1 MFREDN
7 VEQAIIEQLKELG
20 YEYQYAPDIERDYK
34 EAILKDVFYE
44 SLYKINKGITEDIAD
59 EVYRK
64 IRNFHAVDLVEANY
78 EFYHMLYAG
87 VEVPIE
93 GDKTFVAKL
102 IDRENIEHNLF
113 QVLNQYTVIEYK
125 EKRPDV
131 VVFIN
136 GIPLIVFE
144 LKNAINEDTTIENA
158 YNQIKNYQEDIKSLF
173 YYNAFSVISDGI
185 NARIGTITADFN
197 RFMTWKSK
205 DGEKPEDNINQIDV
219 LLNGVFRKDRL
230 IDIITNFI
238 LFQNKEKGRIKI
250 LAGYHQYFAVDKSIK
265 STLKALDEH
274 TGKAGVVWHTQGSG
288 KSFAM
293 VFYTGKISKIQS
305 LNNPTIVVL
314 TDRNDLDNQLYE
326 TFANTNREILP
337 QKTQHAASRK
347 KLKELLS
354 VNAGGIIFTTIQ
366 KFEEGDDII
375 SDRENIIFIVDEAH
389 RSQYSTEKKFNR
401 KTGEFQTGYAKK
413 MRDSLPKATFIAF
426 TGTPI
431 EYADKNTRILFG
443 DYIDVYDMTQA
454 VLDNATVPIY
464 YENRVAKLKLDENV
478 LKEIDDEY
486 KYIIEND
493 EADVETVTKSKE
505 ELAKLE
511 TVIGAQDRLEMLS
524 KDIIEH
530 YEQREDI
537 LNGKAMIV
545 CMTRKIA
552 IDLYKEIIEKRPEWK
567 DKIKVVLTDNN
578 DDPTN
583 WHEIVGNKKYR
594 DDLATEFKDEKSKL
608 KIVIVVDMW
617 LTGFD
622 VPDLATMYIDKPMR
636 GHNLMQAIAR
646 VNRVYKDKE
655 AGLIVDYIG
664 IGADLRNALNEYTN
678 RDRDKVPDITAAY
691 VIVREK
697 LEVMRD
703 FFYGFDYQGFFS
715 SSNQLR
721 LRTLADGINY
731 VLSKDEDEKKDF
743 IAEATA
749 LSQAE
754 TLARSILDEQTK
766 LEVEFFKGV
775 KVGVNKI
782 TGKGHLTTT
791 EVNQR
796 ILNVLEQAIQEDG
809 IIDIFKA
816 ADRSNPEISILS
828 EEYLESIK
836 KSKNKNIAAELL
848 KRLIDGN
855 IRVFKRTN
863 LVKAELFSQKMT
875 EIMKK
880 YNNRLITSAEVIEEL
895 LNLSKEVVDAKNEG
909 KEKGLTDDEYAFY
922 DALVK
927 DPNVLKEMQDEVLIQ
942 LAHELTETVRK
953 NRTVDW
959 DKKESARAFMRR
971 EIKRLLR
978 KYHYPPTK
986 ADEAVQTVVLQAE
999 LMGENIEVSKKRDDD
1014 TQTEHINVKTTG
1026 FRNEEELYNL
1036 VNNNAEILKVAEEE
1050 EKYDPFESNKGKFKT
1065 ESGRNIYY
1073 YGEEFG
1079 EMPVVNKKYEGIN
1092 TLNDLFGILLK
1103 AWSKESAYP
1112 SAQEDP
1118 EYNKVNDP
1126 TYGQCAITAT
1136 IVHDLFGGTIHRIR
1150 VNGGGTHYF
1159 NKINGHYID
1168 LTRDQFDIY
1177 NIPINYEP
1185 NETIDREYCN
1195 KNQDTL
1201 KRYNK
1206 LIENLARIINL

>member
-1 MFREDN
+1 MFKESN
-7 VEQAIIEQLKELG
+7 VEEAIIEQLQELG
-20 YEYQYAPDIERDYK
+20 YEYLYGPEIERDYK
-34 EAILKDVFYE
+34 EPILKDVFYD
-44 SLYKINKGITEDIAD
+44 SLYKINKDITEDIAD

-64 IRNFHAVDLVEANY
+64 VRNFRNVDLVEANY

-93 GDKTFVAKL
+93 GDRTFVARL
-102 IDRENIEHNLF
+102 IDRNNIENNVF
-113 QVLNQYTVIEYK
+113 QVINQYTVIEYK

-158 YNQIKNYQEDIKSLF
+158 YNQIKNYQEDIRNLF

-205 DGEKPEDNINQIDV
+205 DGEKPEENINQIDV

-230 IDIITNFI
+230 IDIISNFI
-238 LFQNKEKGRIKI
+238 LFQNKEEGRIKI
-250 LAGYHQYFAVDKSIK
+250 LAGYHQYFAVEKSIK
-265 STLKALDEH
+265 STLKAIEEH
-274 TGKAGVVWHTQGSG
+274 SGKAGVVWHTQGSG

-293 VFYTGKISKIQS
+293 VFYTGKMLKIPD

-314 TDRNDLDNQLYE
+314 TDRNYLDNQLYN

-337 QKTQHAASRK
+337 QEATQALNRK
-347 KLKELLS
+347 NLKEHLK

-366 KFEEGDDII
+366 KFEEDDDVI
-375 SDRENIIFIVDEAH
+375 SERANIIFIVDEAH
-389 RSQYSTEKKFNR
+389 RSQYSLEKKLNR
-401 KTGEFQTGYAKK
+401 KTGEFQVGYAKK
-413 MRDSLPKATFIAF
+413 MRDSLPNATFIAF

-443 DYIDVYDMTQA
+443 DYIDIYDMTQA

-464 YENRVAKLKLDENV
+464 YENRVAKLKLDEEV

-486 KYIIEND
+486 NYIVEND
-493 EADVETVTKSKE
+493 EADADTVNKSKE

-511 TVIGAQDRLEMLS
+511 TVIGSQDRLDMLS

-530 YEQREDI
+530 YEQRADI

-552 IDLYKEIIEKRPEWK
+552 INLYKEILNKRPDWNN
-567 DKIKVVLTDNN
+567 KIKVVLTDNN
-578 DDPTN
+578 NDPTE

-594 DDLATEFKDEKSKL
+594 DDLAIEFKNEDSEL

-691 VIVREK
+691 VIVKEK
-697 LEVMRD
+697 LEIMRD
-703 FFYGFDYQGFFS
+703 FFYGFNYEPFFS

-721 LRTLADGINY
+721 LKTLADGINY
-731 VLSKDEDEKKDF
+731 VLEKDEEERKDF
-743 IAEATA
+743 ITEATA

-754 TLARSILDEQTK
+754 TLARTILDDQTK
-766 LEVEFFKGV
+766 LEIEFFKGV
-775 KVGVNKI
+775 KVGINKI
-782 TGKGHLTTT
+782 TGTGHLTTT

-796 ILNVLEQAIQEDG
+796 ILGVLEQAIQEDG

-816 ADRSNPEISILS
+816 AEKSNPEISILS
-828 EEYLESIK
+828 EEYLEGIK

-848 KRLIDGN
+848 KRLIEGN
-855 IRVFKRTN
+855 IKIFKRTN
-863 LVKAELFSQKMT
+863 LVKSELFSQKMA

-895 LNLSKEVVDAKNEG
+895 LNLSKELVEAKNEG

-927 DPNVLKEMQDEVLIQ
+927 DPNVLKEMKDEVLIQ

-986 ADEAVQTVVLQAE
+986 ADEAVQTVVMQAE
-999 LMGENIEVSKKRDDD
+999 LMGENYDIKSSENKNA
-1014 TQTEHINVKTTG
+1014 NVKSSIQYSD
-1026 FRNEEELYNL
+1026 NNSENL
-1036 VNNNAEILKVAEEE
+1036 GMVAEES
-1050 EKYDPFESNKGKFKT
+1050 EKY
-1065 ESGRNIYY
+1065 
-1073 YGEEFG
+1073 
-1079 EMPVVNKKYEGIN
+1079 KYE
-1092 TLNDLFGILLK
+1092 
-1103 AWSKESAYP
+1103 
-1112 SAQEDP
+1112 
-1118 EYNKVNDP
+1118 
-1126 TYGQCAITAT
+1126 
-1136 IVHDLFGGTIHRIR
+1136 
-1150 VNGGGTHYF
+1150 
-1159 NKINGHYID
+1159 
-1168 LTRDQFDIY
+1168 
-1177 NIPINYEP
+1177 
-1185 NETIDREYCN
+1185 
-1195 KNQDTL
+1195 
-1201 KRYNK
+1201 
-1206 LIENLARIINL
+1206 

>member
-1 MFREDN
+1 MFKESN
-7 VEQAIIEQLKELG
+7 VEEAVIEQLQELG
-20 YEYQYAPDIERDYK
+20 YEYKYGPDIERDYK
-34 EAILKDVFYE
+34 EPILKDVFYD
-44 SLYKINKGITEDIAD
+44 SLYKINKDITEDIAD

-64 IRNFHAVDLVEANY
+64 VRNFRNVDLVEANY

-93 GDKTFVAKL
+93 GDRTFVARL
-102 IDRENIEHNLF
+102 IDRNNIENNLF
-113 QVLNQYTVIEYK
+113 QVINQYTVIEYK

-144 LKNAINEDTTIENA
+144 LKNAIKEDTTIENA
-158 YNQIKNYQEDIKSLF
+158 YNQIKNYQEDIRNLF

-205 DGEKPEDNINQIDV
+205 DGEKPEENINQIDV
-219 LLNGVFRKDRL
+219 LLNGVFKKDRL
-230 IDIITNFI
+230 IDIISNFI
-238 LFQNKEKGRIKI
+238 LFQNKEEGRIKI
-250 LAGYHQYFAVDKSIK
+250 LAGYHQYFAVEKSIK
-265 STLKALDEH
+265 STLKAIEEH
-274 TGKAGVVWHTQGSG
+274 SGKAGVVWHTQGSG

-293 VFYTGKISKIQS
+293 VFYTGKMLKIPD

-314 TDRNDLDNQLYE
+314 TDRNDLDNQLYN

-337 QKTQHAASRK
+337 QEATQALNRK
-347 KLKELLS
+347 NLKELLK

-366 KFEEGDDII
+366 KFEEDDDVI
-375 SDRENIIFIVDEAH
+375 SERDNIIFIVDEAH
-389 RSQYSTEKKFNR
+389 RSQYSLEKKLNR
-401 KTGEFQTGYAKK
+401 KTGEFQVGYAKK
-413 MRDSLPKATFIAF
+413 MRDSLPNATFIAF

-443 DYIDVYDMTQA
+443 DYIDIYDMTQA

-464 YENRVAKLKLDENV
+464 YENRVAKLKLDEEV

-486 KYIIEND
+486 NYIVEND
-493 EADVETVTKSKE
+493 EADADTVNKSKE

-511 TVIGAQDRLEMLS
+511 TVIGSQDRLDMLS

-530 YEQREDI
+530 YEQRADI

-552 IDLYKEIIEKRPEWK
+552 INLYKEILNKRPDWNN
-567 DKIKVVLTDNN
+567 KIKVVLTDNN
-578 DDPTN
+578 NDPTE

-594 DDLATEFKDEKSKL
+594 DDLAIEFKNEDSEL

-691 VIVREK
+691 VIVKEK
-697 LEVMRD
+697 LEIMRD
-703 FFYGFDYQGFFS
+703 FFYGFNYEPFFS

-721 LRTLADGINY
+721 LKTLADGINY
-731 VLSKDEDEKKDF
+731 VLEKDEEERKDF
-743 IAEATA
+743 ITEATA

-754 TLARSILDEQTK
+754 TLARTILDDQTK
-766 LEVEFFKGV
+766 LEIEFFKGV
-775 KVGVNKI
+775 KVGINKI
-782 TGKGHLTTT
+782 TGTGHLTTT

-796 ILNVLEQAIQEDG
+796 ILGVLEQAIQEDG

-816 ADRSNPEISILS
+816 AEKSNPEISILS
-828 EEYLESIK
+828 EEYLEGIK
-836 KSKNKNIAAELL
+836 KSKNKNIAAALL

-855 IRVFKRTN
+855 IKVFKRTN
-863 LVKAELFSQKMT
+863 LVKSELFSQKMA

-895 LNLSKEVVDAKNEG
+895 LNLSKELVEAKNEG

-927 DPNVLKEMQDEVLIQ
+927 DPNVLKEMKDEILIQ

-986 ADEAVQTVVLQAE
+986 ANEAVQTVVMQAE
-999 LMGENIEVSKKRDDD
+999 LMGENYDIKSSENRNA
-1014 TQTEHINVKTTG
+1014 NVKYSIQYSD
-1026 FRNEEELYNL
+1026 NNSENL
-1036 VNNNAEILKVAEEE
+1036 DMVAEES
-1050 EKYDPFESNKGKFKT
+1050 EKY
-1065 ESGRNIYY
+1065 
-1073 YGEEFG
+1073 
-1079 EMPVVNKKYEGIN
+1079 KYE
-1092 TLNDLFGILLK
+1092 
-1103 AWSKESAYP
+1103 
-1112 SAQEDP
+1112 
-1118 EYNKVNDP
+1118 
-1126 TYGQCAITAT
+1126 
-1136 IVHDLFGGTIHRIR
+1136 
-1150 VNGGGTHYF
+1150 
-1159 NKINGHYID
+1159 
-1168 LTRDQFDIY
+1168 
-1177 NIPINYEP
+1177 
-1185 NETIDREYCN
+1185 
-1195 KNQDTL
+1195 
-1201 KRYNK
+1201 
-1206 LIENLARIINL
+1206 

>member
-1 MFREDN
+1 MFKESN
-7 VEQAIIEQLKELG
+7 VEEAIIEQLQELG
-20 YEYQYAPDIERDYK
+20 YEYQYGPEIERDYK
-34 EAILKDVFYE
+34 EPILKEVFYD
-44 SLYKINKGITEDIAD
+44 SLYKINKDITEDIAD

-64 IRNFHAVDLVEANY
+64 VRNFRNVDLVEANY
-78 EFYHMLYAG
+78 EFYHMLYSG
-87 VEVPIE
+87 IEVPIE
-93 GDKTFVAKL
+93 GDRTFVARL
-102 IDRENIEHNLF
+102 IDRKNIENNLF
-113 QVLNQYTVIEYK
+113 QVINQYTVIEYK

-158 YNQIKNYQEDIKSLF
+158 YNQIKNYQEDIRNLF

-205 DGEKPEDNINQIDV
+205 DGEKPEENINQIDV

-230 IDIITNFI
+230 IDIISNFI
-238 LFQNKEKGRIKI
+238 LFQNKEEGRIKI
-250 LAGYHQYFAVDKSIK
+250 LAGYHQYFAVEKSIK
-265 STLKALDEH
+265 STLKAIEEH
-274 TGKAGVVWHTQGSG
+274 SGKAGVVWHTQGSG

-293 VFYTGKISKIQS
+293 VFYTGKMLKIPD

-314 TDRNDLDNQLYE
+314 TDRNDLDNQLYN

-337 QKTQHAASRK
+337 QEATQALNRK
-347 KLKELLS
+347 NLKELLK

-366 KFEEGDDII
+366 KFEEGEDVI
-375 SDRENIIFIVDEAH
+375 SERDNIIFIVDEAH
-389 RSQYSTEKKFNR
+389 RSQYSLEKKLNR
-401 KTGEFQTGYAKK
+401 KTGEFQVGYAKK
-413 MRDSLPKATFIAF
+413 MRDSLPNATFIAF

-443 DYIDVYDMTQA
+443 DYIDIYDMTQA

-464 YENRVAKLKLDENV
+464 YENRVAKLKLDEEV
-478 LKEIDDEY
+478 LKEIDNEY
-486 KYIIEND
+486 NYIVEND
-493 EADVETVTKSKE
+493 EADADTVNKSKE

-511 TVIGAQDRLEMLS
+511 TIIGSQDRLDILS

-530 YEQREDI
+530 YEQRADI

-552 IDLYKEIIEKRPEWK
+552 INLYKEILNKRPDWNN
-567 DKIKVVLTDNN
+567 KIKVVLTDNN
-578 DDPTN
+578 NDPTE

-594 DDLATEFKDEKSKL
+594 DDLAIEFKNEDSEL

-691 VIVREK
+691 VIVKEK
-697 LEVMRD
+697 LEIMRD
-703 FFYGFDYQGFFS
+703 FFYGFNYEPFFS

-721 LRTLADGINY
+721 LKTLADGINY
-731 VLSKDEDEKKDF
+731 VLEKDEEERKDF
-743 IAEATA
+743 ITEATA

-754 TLARSILDEQTK
+754 TLARTILDDQTK
-766 LEVEFFKGV
+766 LEIEFFKGV
-775 KVGVNKI
+775 KVGINKI
-782 TGKGHLTTT
+782 TGTGHLTTT

-796 ILNVLEQAIQEDG
+796 ILGVLEQAIQEDG

-816 ADRSNPEISILS
+816 AEKSNPEISILS
-828 EEYLESIK
+828 EEYLEGIK
-836 KSKNKNIAAELL
+836 KSKNKNIAAALL

-855 IRVFKRTN
+855 IKIFKRTN
-863 LVKAELFSQKMT
+863 LVKSELFSQKMA

-895 LNLSKEVVDAKNEG
+895 LNLSKELVEAKNEG

-927 DPNVLKEMQDEVLIQ
+927 DPNVLKEMKDEVLIQ

-986 ADEAVQTVVLQAE
+986 ADEAVQTVVMQAE
-999 LMGENIEVSKKRDDD
+999 LMGENYDIKSSENKNA
-1014 TQTEHINVKTTG
+1014 NVKSSIQ
-1026 FRNEEELYNL
+1026 YS
-1036 VNNNAEILKVAEEE
+1036 VNNSENLGMVAEES
-1050 EKYDPFESNKGKFKT
+1050 EKY
-1065 ESGRNIYY
+1065 
-1073 YGEEFG
+1073 
-1079 EMPVVNKKYEGIN
+1079 KYE
-1092 TLNDLFGILLK
+1092 
-1103 AWSKESAYP
+1103 
-1112 SAQEDP
+1112 
-1118 EYNKVNDP
+1118 
-1126 TYGQCAITAT
+1126 
-1136 IVHDLFGGTIHRIR
+1136 
-1150 VNGGGTHYF
+1150 
-1159 NKINGHYID
+1159 
-1168 LTRDQFDIY
+1168 
-1177 NIPINYEP
+1177 
-1185 NETIDREYCN
+1185 
-1195 KNQDTL
+1195 
-1201 KRYNK
+1201 
-1206 LIENLARIINL
+1206 

>member
-1 MFREDN
+1 MFKESN
-7 VEQAIIEQLKELG
+7 VEEAIIEQLQELG
-20 YEYQYAPDIERDYK
+20 YEYQYGPDIERDYK
-34 EAILKDVFYE
+34 EPILKDMFYD
-44 SLYKINKGITEDIAD
+44 SLYKINKDITKDIAD

-64 IRNFHAVDLVEANY
+64 VRNFRNVDLVEANY
-78 EFYHMLYAG
+78 EFYHMLYSG
-87 VEVPIE
+87 IEVPIE
-93 GDKTFVAKL
+93 GDRTFVARL
-102 IDRENIEHNLF
+102 IDRKNIENNLF
-113 QVLNQYTVIEYK
+113 QVINQYTVIEYK

-158 YNQIKNYQEDIKSLF
+158 YNQIKNYQEDIRNLF

-205 DGEKPEDNINQIDV
+205 DGEKPEENINQIDV

-230 IDIITNFI
+230 IDIISNFI
-238 LFQNKEKGRIKI
+238 LFQNKEEGRIKI
-250 LAGYHQYFAVDKSIK
+250 LAGYHQYFAVEKSIK
-265 STLKALDEH
+265 STLKAIEEH
-274 TGKAGVVWHTQGSG
+274 SGKAGVVWHTQGSG

-293 VFYTGKISKIQS
+293 VFYTGKMLKIPD

-314 TDRNDLDNQLYE
+314 TDRNDLDNQLYN

-337 QKTQHAASRK
+337 QEATQALNRK
-347 KLKELLS
+347 NLKELLK

-366 KFEEGDDII
+366 KFEEGEDVI
-375 SDRENIIFIVDEAH
+375 SERDNIIFIVDEAH
-389 RSQYSTEKKFNR
+389 RSQYSLEKKLNR
-401 KTGEFQTGYAKK
+401 KTGEFQVGYAKK
-413 MRDSLPKATFIAF
+413 MRDSLPNATFIAF

-443 DYIDVYDMTQA
+443 DYIDIYDMTQA

-464 YENRVAKLKLDENV
+464 YENRVAKLKLDEEV
-478 LKEIDDEY
+478 LKEIDNEY
-486 KYIIEND
+486 NYIVEND
-493 EADVETVTKSKE
+493 EADADTVNKSKE

-511 TVIGAQDRLEMLS
+511 TIIGSQDRLDILS

-530 YEQREDI
+530 YEQRADI

-552 IDLYKEIIEKRPEWK
+552 INLYKEILNKRPDWNN
-567 DKIKVVLTDNN
+567 KIKVVLTDNN
-578 DDPTN
+578 NDPTE

-594 DDLATEFKDEKSKL
+594 DDLAIEFKNEDSEL

-691 VIVREK
+691 VIVKEK
-697 LEVMRD
+697 LEIMRD
-703 FFYGFDYQGFFS
+703 FFYGFNYEPFFS

-721 LRTLADGINY
+721 LKTLADGINY
-731 VLSKDEDEKKDF
+731 VLEKDEEERKDF
-743 IAEATA
+743 ITEATA

-754 TLARSILDEQTK
+754 TLARTILDDQTK
-766 LEVEFFKGV
+766 LEIEFFKGV
-775 KVGVNKI
+775 KVGINKI
-782 TGKGHLTTT
+782 TGTGHLTTT

-796 ILNVLEQAIQEDG
+796 ILGVLEQAIQEDG

-816 ADRSNPEISILS
+816 AEKSNPEISILS
-828 EEYLESIK
+828 EEYLEGIK
-836 KSKNKNIAAELL
+836 KSKNKNIAAALL

-855 IRVFKRTN
+855 IKIFKRTN
-863 LVKAELFSQKMT
+863 LVKSELFSQKMA

-895 LNLSKEVVDAKNEG
+895 LNLSKELVEAKNEG

-927 DPNVLKEMQDEVLIQ
+927 DPNVLKEMKDEVLIQ

-986 ADEAVQTVVLQAE
+986 ADEAVQTVVMQAE
-999 LMGENIEVSKKRDDD
+999 LMGENYDIKSSENKNA
-1014 TQTEHINVKTTG
+1014 NVKSSIQ
-1026 FRNEEELYNL
+1026 YS
-1036 VNNNAEILKVAEEE
+1036 VNNSENLGMVAEES
-1050 EKYDPFESNKGKFKT
+1050 EKY
-1065 ESGRNIYY
+1065 
-1073 YGEEFG
+1073 
-1079 EMPVVNKKYEGIN
+1079 KYE
-1092 TLNDLFGILLK
+1092 
-1103 AWSKESAYP
+1103 
-1112 SAQEDP
+1112 
-1118 EYNKVNDP
+1118 
-1126 TYGQCAITAT
+1126 
-1136 IVHDLFGGTIHRIR
+1136 
-1150 VNGGGTHYF
+1150 
-1159 NKINGHYID
+1159 
-1168 LTRDQFDIY
+1168 
-1177 NIPINYEP
+1177 
-1185 NETIDREYCN
+1185 
-1195 KNQDTL
+1195 
-1201 KRYNK
+1201 
-1206 LIENLARIINL
+1206 

>member
-1 MFREDN
+1 MFKESN
-7 VEQAIIEQLKELG
+7 VEEAIIEQLQELG
-20 YEYQYAPDIERDYK
+20 YEYQYGPDIERDYK
-34 EAILKDVFYE
+34 EPILKDMFYD
-44 SLYKINKGITEDIAD
+44 SLYRINKDITEDIAD

-64 IRNFHAVDLVEANY
+64 VRNFRNVDLVEANY

-93 GDKTFVAKL
+93 GDRTFVARL
-102 IDRENIEHNLF
+102 IDRNNIENNLF
-113 QVLNQYTVIEYK
+113 QVINQYTVIEYK

-158 YNQIKNYQEDIKSLF
+158 YNQIKNYQEDIRNLF

-205 DGEKPEDNINQIDV
+205 DGEKPEENINQIDV

-230 IDIITNFI
+230 IDIISNFI
-238 LFQNKEKGRIKI
+238 LFQNKEEGRIKI
-250 LAGYHQYFAVDKSIK
+250 LAGYHQYFAVEKSIK
-265 STLKALDEH
+265 STLKAIEEH
-274 TGKAGVVWHTQGSG
+274 SGKAGVVWHTQGSG

-293 VFYTGKISKIQS
+293 VFYTGKMLKIPD

-314 TDRNDLDNQLYE
+314 TDRNDLDNQLYN

-337 QKTQHAASRK
+337 QEATQALNRK
-347 KLKELLS
+347 NLKELLK

-366 KFEEGDDII
+366 KFEEGEDVI
-375 SDRENIIFIVDEAH
+375 SERDNIIFIVDEAH
-389 RSQYSTEKKFNR
+389 RSQYSLEKKLNR
-401 KTGEFQTGYAKK
+401 KTGEFQVGYAKK
-413 MRDSLPKATFIAF
+413 MRDSLPNATFIAF

-443 DYIDVYDMTQA
+443 DYIDIYDMTQA

-464 YENRVAKLKLDENV
+464 YENRVAKLKLDEEV
-478 LKEIDDEY
+478 LKEIDNEY
-486 KYIIEND
+486 NYIVEND
-493 EADVETVTKSKE
+493 EADADTVNKSKE

-511 TVIGAQDRLEMLS
+511 TIIGSQDRLDILS

-530 YEQREDI
+530 YEQRADI

-552 IDLYKEIIEKRPEWK
+552 INLYKEILNKRPDWNN
-567 DKIKVVLTDNN
+567 KIKVVLTDNN
-578 DDPTN
+578 NDPTE

-594 DDLATEFKDEKSKL
+594 DNLAIEFKNEDSEL

-691 VIVREK
+691 VIVKEK
-697 LEVMRD
+697 LEIMRD
-703 FFYGFDYQGFFS
+703 FFYGFNYEPFFS

-721 LRTLADGINY
+721 LKTLADGINY
-731 VLSKDEDEKKDF
+731 VLEKDEEERKDF
-743 IAEATA
+743 ITEATA

-754 TLARSILDEQTK
+754 TLARTILDDQTK
-766 LEVEFFKGV
+766 LEIEFFKGV
-775 KVGVNKI
+775 KVGINKI
-782 TGKGHLTTT
+782 TGTGHLTTT

-796 ILNVLEQAIQEDG
+796 ILGVLEQAIQEDG

-816 ADRSNPEISILS
+816 AEKSNPEISILS
-828 EEYLESIK
+828 EEYLEGIK
-836 KSKNKNIAAELL
+836 KSKNKNIAAALL

-855 IRVFKRTN
+855 IKIFKRTN
-863 LVKAELFSQKMT
+863 LVKSELFSQKMA

-895 LNLSKEVVDAKNEG
+895 LNLSKELVEAKNEG

-927 DPNVLKEMQDEVLIQ
+927 DPNVLKEMKDEVLIQ

-986 ADEAVQTVVLQAE
+986 ADEAVQTVVMQAE
-999 LMGENIEVSKKRDDD
+999 LMGENYDIKSSENKNA
-1014 TQTEHINVKTTG
+1014 NVKSSIQ
-1026 FRNEEELYNL
+1026 YS
-1036 VNNNAEILKVAEEE
+1036 VNNSENLGMVAEES
-1050 EKYDPFESNKGKFKT
+1050 EKY
-1065 ESGRNIYY
+1065 
-1073 YGEEFG
+1073 
-1079 EMPVVNKKYEGIN
+1079 KYE
-1092 TLNDLFGILLK
+1092 
-1103 AWSKESAYP
+1103 
-1112 SAQEDP
+1112 
-1118 EYNKVNDP
+1118 
-1126 TYGQCAITAT
+1126 
-1136 IVHDLFGGTIHRIR
+1136 
-1150 VNGGGTHYF
+1150 
-1159 NKINGHYID
+1159 
-1168 LTRDQFDIY
+1168 
-1177 NIPINYEP
+1177 
-1185 NETIDREYCN
+1185 
-1195 KNQDTL
+1195 
-1201 KRYNK
+1201 
-1206 LIENLARIINL
+1206 

>member
-1 MFREDN
+1 MFKESN
-7 VEQAIIEQLKELG
+7 VEEAIIEQLQELG
-20 YEYQYAPDIERDYK
+20 YEYQYGPDIERDYK
-34 EAILKDVFYE
+34 EPILKDMFYD
-44 SLYKINKGITEDIAD
+44 SLYKINKDITKDIAD

-64 IRNFHAVDLVEANY
+64 VRNFRNVDLVEANY

-93 GDKTFVAKL
+93 GDRTFVARL
-102 IDRENIEHNLF
+102 IDRNNIENNVF
-113 QVLNQYTVIEYK
+113 QVINQYTVIEYK
-125 EKRPDV
+125 EKRPDI

-158 YNQIKNYQEDIKSLF
+158 YNQIKNYQEDIRNLF

-205 DGEKPEDNINQIDV
+205 DGEKPEENINQIDI
-219 LLNGVFRKDRL
+219 LLNGVFKKDRL
-230 IDIITNFI
+230 IDIISNFI
-238 LFQNKEKGRIKI
+238 LFQNKEEGRIKI
-250 LAGYHQYFAVDKSIK
+250 LAGYHQYFAVEKSIK
-265 STLKALDEH
+265 STLKAIEEH
-274 TGKAGVVWHTQGSG
+274 SGKAGVVWHTQGSG

-293 VFYTGKISKIQS
+293 VFYTGKMLKIPD

-314 TDRNDLDNQLYE
+314 TDRNDLDNQLYN

-337 QKTQHAASRK
+337 QEAKQALNRK
-347 KLKELLS
+347 NLKELLK

-366 KFEEGDDII
+366 KFEEDDDVI
-375 SDRENIIFIVDEAH
+375 SERDNIIFIVDEAH
-389 RSQYSTEKKFNR
+389 RSQYSLEKKLNR
-401 KTGEFQTGYAKK
+401 KTGEFQVGYAKK
-413 MRDSLPKATFIAF
+413 MRDSLPNATFIAF

-443 DYIDVYDMTQA
+443 DYIDIYDMTQA

-464 YENRVAKLKLDENV
+464 YENRVAKLKLDEEV

-486 KYIIEND
+486 NYIVEND
-493 EADVETVTKSKE
+493 EADADTVNKSKE

-511 TVIGAQDRLEMLS
+511 TVIGSQDRLDMLS

-530 YEQREDI
+530 YEQRADI

-552 IDLYKEIIEKRPEWK
+552 INLYKEILNKRPDWNN
-567 DKIKVVLTDNN
+567 KIKVVLTDNN
-578 DDPTN
+578 NDPTE

-594 DDLATEFKDEKSKL
+594 DDLAIEFKNEDSEL

-691 VIVREK
+691 VIVKEK
-697 LEVMRD
+697 LEIMRD
-703 FFYGFDYQGFFS
+703 FFYGFNYEPFFS

-721 LRTLADGINY
+721 LKTLADGINY
-731 VLSKDEDEKKDF
+731 VLEKDEEERKDF
-743 IAEATA
+743 ITEATA

-754 TLARSILDEQTK
+754 TLARTILDDQTK
-766 LEVEFFKGV
+766 LEIEFFKGV
-775 KVGVNKI
+775 KVGINKI
-782 TGKGHLTTT
+782 TGTGHLTTT

-796 ILNVLEQAIQEDG
+796 ILGILEQAIQEDG

-816 ADRSNPEISILS
+816 AEKSNPEISILS
-828 EEYLESIK
+828 EEYLEGIK
-836 KSKNKNIAAELL
+836 KSKNKNIAAALL

-855 IRVFKRTN
+855 IKIFKRTN
-863 LVKAELFSQKMT
+863 LVKSELFSQKMA

-895 LNLSKEVVDAKNEG
+895 LNLSKELVEAKNEG

-927 DPNVLKEMQDEVLIQ
+927 DPNVLKEMKDEVLIQ

-986 ADEAVQTVVLQAE
+986 ADEAVQTVVMQAE
-999 LMGENIEVSKKRDDD
+999 LMGENYDIKSSENKNA
-1014 TQTEHINVKTTG
+1014 NVKSSIQ
-1026 FRNEEELYNL
+1026 YS
-1036 VNNNAEILKVAEEE
+1036 VNNSENLGMVAEES
-1050 EKYDPFESNKGKFKT
+1050 EKY
-1065 ESGRNIYY
+1065 
-1073 YGEEFG
+1073 
-1079 EMPVVNKKYEGIN
+1079 KYE
-1092 TLNDLFGILLK
+1092 
-1103 AWSKESAYP
+1103 
-1112 SAQEDP
+1112 
-1118 EYNKVNDP
+1118 
-1126 TYGQCAITAT
+1126 
-1136 IVHDLFGGTIHRIR
+1136 
-1150 VNGGGTHYF
+1150 
-1159 NKINGHYID
+1159 
-1168 LTRDQFDIY
+1168 
-1177 NIPINYEP
+1177 
-1185 NETIDREYCN
+1185 
-1195 KNQDTL
+1195 
-1201 KRYNK
+1201 
-1206 LIENLARIINL
+1206 

>member
-7 VEQAIIEQLKELG
+7 VEQAVIEQLKELG

>member
-1 MFREDN
+1 MFKESN
-7 VEQAIIEQLKELG
+7 VEEAIIEQLQELG
-20 YEYQYAPDIERDYK
+20 YEYQYGPDIERDYK
-34 EAILKDVFYE
+34 EPILKDMFYD
-44 SLYKINKGITEDIAD
+44 SLYKINKDITKDIAD

-64 IRNFHAVDLVEANY
+64 VRNFRNVDLVEANY
-78 EFYHMLYAG
+78 EFYHMLYSG
-87 VEVPIE
+87 IEVPIE
-93 GDKTFVAKL
+93 GDRTFVARL
-102 IDRENIEHNLF
+102 IDRKNIENNLF
-113 QVLNQYTVIEYK
+113 QVINQYTVIEYK

-158 YNQIKNYQEDIKSLF
+158 YNQIKNYQEDIRNLF

-205 DGEKPEDNINQIDV
+205 DGEKPEENINQIDV

-230 IDIITNFI
+230 IDIISNFI
-238 LFQNKEKGRIKI
+238 LFQNKEEGRIKI
-250 LAGYHQYFAVDKSIK
+250 LAGYHQYFAVEKSIK
-265 STLKALDEH
+265 STLKAIEEH
-274 TGKAGVVWHTQGSG
+274 SGKAGVVWHTQGSG

-293 VFYTGKISKIQS
+293 VFYTGKMLKIPD

-314 TDRNDLDNQLYE
+314 TDRNDLDNQLYN

-337 QKTQHAASRK
+337 QEATQALNRK
-347 KLKELLS
+347 NLKELLK

-366 KFEEGDDII
+366 KFEEGEGVI
-375 SDRENIIFIVDEAH
+375 SERDNIIFIVDEAH
-389 RSQYSTEKKFNR
+389 RSQYSLEKKLNR
-401 KTGEFQTGYAKK
+401 KTGEFQVGYAKK
-413 MRDSLPKATFIAF
+413 MRDSLPNATFIAF

-443 DYIDVYDMTQA
+443 DYIDIYDMTQA

-464 YENRVAKLKLDENV
+464 YENRVAKLKLDEEV
-478 LKEIDDEY
+478 LKEIDNEY
-486 KYIIEND
+486 NYIVEND
-493 EADVETVTKSKE
+493 EADADTVNKSKE

-511 TVIGAQDRLEMLS
+511 TVIGSQDRLDMLS

-530 YEQREDI
+530 YEQRADI

-552 IDLYKEIIEKRPEWK
+552 INLYKEILNKRPDWNN
-567 DKIKVVLTDNN
+567 KIKVVLTDNN
-578 DDPTN
+578 NDPTE

-594 DDLATEFKDEKSKL
+594 DDLAIEFKNEDSEL

-691 VIVREK
+691 VIVKEK
-697 LEVMRD
+697 LEIMRD
-703 FFYGFDYQGFFS
+703 FFYGFNYEPFFS

-721 LRTLADGINY
+721 LKTLADGINY
-731 VLSKDEDEKKDF
+731 VLEKDEEERKDF
-743 IAEATA
+743 ITEATA

-754 TLARSILDEQTK
+754 TLARTILDDQTK
-766 LEVEFFKGV
+766 LEIEFFKGV
-775 KVGVNKI
+775 KVGINKI
-782 TGKGHLTTT
+782 TGTGHLTTT

-796 ILNVLEQAIQEDG
+796 ILEVLEQAIQEDG

-816 ADRSNPEISILS
+816 AEKSNPEISILS
-828 EEYLESIK
+828 EEYLEGIK
-836 KSKNKNIAAELL
+836 KSKNKNIAAALL

-855 IRVFKRTN
+855 IKIFKRTN
-863 LVKAELFSQKMT
+863 LVKSELFSQKMA

-895 LNLSKEVVDAKNEG
+895 LNLSKELVEAKNEG

-927 DPNVLKEMQDEVLIQ
+927 DPNVLKEMKDEVLIQ

-986 ADEAVQTVVLQAE
+986 ADEAVQTVVMQAE
-999 LMGENIEVSKKRDDD
+999 LMGENYDIKSSENKNA
-1014 TQTEHINVKTTG
+1014 NVKSSIQ
-1026 FRNEEELYNL
+1026 YS
-1036 VNNNAEILKVAEEE
+1036 VNNSENLGMVAEES
-1050 EKYDPFESNKGKFKT
+1050 EKY
-1065 ESGRNIYY
+1065 
-1073 YGEEFG
+1073 
-1079 EMPVVNKKYEGIN
+1079 KYE
-1092 TLNDLFGILLK
+1092 
-1103 AWSKESAYP
+1103 
-1112 SAQEDP
+1112 
-1118 EYNKVNDP
+1118 
-1126 TYGQCAITAT
+1126 
-1136 IVHDLFGGTIHRIR
+1136 
-1150 VNGGGTHYF
+1150 
-1159 NKINGHYID
+1159 
-1168 LTRDQFDIY
+1168 
-1177 NIPINYEP
+1177 
-1185 NETIDREYCN
+1185 
-1195 KNQDTL
+1195 
-1201 KRYNK
+1201 
-1206 LIENLARIINL
+1206 

>member
-1 MFREDN
+1 MFKESN
-7 VEQAIIEQLKELG
+7 VEEAIIEQLQELG
-20 YEYQYAPDIERDYK
+20 YEYQYGPDIERDYK
-34 EAILKDVFYE
+34 EPILKDMFYD
-44 SLYKINKGITEDIAD
+44 SLYKINKDITEDIAD

-64 IRNFHAVDLVEANY
+64 VRNFRNVDLVEANY
-78 EFYHMLYAG
+78 EFYHMLYSG
-87 VEVPIE
+87 IEVPIE
-93 GDKTFVAKL
+93 GDRTFVAKL
-102 IDRENIEHNLF
+102 IDRNNIENNVF
-113 QVLNQYTVIEYK
+113 QVINQYTVIEYK

-158 YNQIKNYQEDIKSLF
+158 YNQIKNYQEDIRNLF

-205 DGEKPEDNINQIDV
+205 DGEKPEENINQIDV

-230 IDIITNFI
+230 IDIISNFI
-238 LFQNKEKGRIKI
+238 LFQNKEEGRIKI
-250 LAGYHQYFAVDKSIK
+250 LAGYHQYFAVEKSIK
-265 STLKALDEH
+265 STLKAIEEH
-274 TGKAGVVWHTQGSG
+274 SGKAGVVWHTQGSG

-293 VFYTGKISKIQS
+293 VFYTGKMLKIPD

-314 TDRNDLDNQLYE
+314 TDRNDLDNQLYN

-337 QKTQHAASRK
+337 QEATQALNRK
-347 KLKELLS
+347 NLKELLK

-366 KFEEGDDII
+366 KFEEGEDVI
-375 SDRENIIFIVDEAH
+375 SERDNIIFIVDEAH
-389 RSQYSTEKKFNR
+389 RSQYSLEKKLNR
-401 KTGEFQTGYAKK
+401 KTGEFQVGYAKK
-413 MRDSLPKATFIAF
+413 MRDSLPNATFIAF

-443 DYIDVYDMTQA
+443 DYIDIYDMTQA

-464 YENRVAKLKLDENV
+464 YENRVAKLKLDEEV
-478 LKEIDDEY
+478 LKEIDNEY
-486 KYIIEND
+486 NYIVEND
-493 EADVETVTKSKE
+493 EADADTVNKSKE

-511 TVIGAQDRLEMLS
+511 TIIGSQDRLDILS

-530 YEQREDI
+530 YEQRADI

-545 CMTRKIA
+545 CITRKIA
-552 IDLYKEIIEKRPEWK
+552 INLYKEILNKRPDWNN
-567 DKIKVVLTDNN
+567 KIKVVLTDNN
-578 DDPTN
+578 NDPTE

-594 DDLATEFKDEKSKL
+594 DDLAIEFKNEDSEL

-691 VIVREK
+691 VIVKEK
-697 LEVMRD
+697 LEIMRD
-703 FFYGFDYQGFFS
+703 FFYGFNYEPFFS

-721 LRTLADGINY
+721 LKTLADGINY
-731 VLSKDEDEKKDF
+731 VLEKDEEERKDF
-743 IAEATA
+743 ITEATA

-754 TLARSILDEQTK
+754 TLARTILDDQTK
-766 LEVEFFKGV
+766 LEIEFFKGV
-775 KVGVNKI
+775 KVGINKI
-782 TGKGHLTTT
+782 TGTGHLTTT

-796 ILNVLEQAIQEDG
+796 ILEVLEQAIQEDG

-816 ADRSNPEISILS
+816 AEKSNPEISILS
-828 EEYLESIK
+828 EEYLEGIK
-836 KSKNKNIAAELL
+836 KSKNKNIAAALL

-855 IRVFKRTN
+855 IKIFKRTN
-863 LVKAELFSQKMT
+863 LVKSELFSQKMA

-895 LNLSKEVVDAKNEG
+895 LNLSKELVEAKNEG

-927 DPNVLKEMQDEVLIQ
+927 DPNVLKEMKDEVLIQ

-986 ADEAVQTVVLQAE
+986 ADEAVQTVVMQAE
-999 LMGENIEVSKKRDDD
+999 LMGENYDIKSSENKNA
-1014 TQTEHINVKTTG
+1014 NVKSSIQ
-1026 FRNEEELYNL
+1026 YS
-1036 VNNNAEILKVAEEE
+1036 VNNSENLGMVAEES
-1050 EKYDPFESNKGKFKT
+1050 EKY
-1065 ESGRNIYY
+1065 
-1073 YGEEFG
+1073 
-1079 EMPVVNKKYEGIN
+1079 KYE
-1092 TLNDLFGILLK
+1092 
-1103 AWSKESAYP
+1103 
-1112 SAQEDP
+1112 
-1118 EYNKVNDP
+1118 
-1126 TYGQCAITAT
+1126 
-1136 IVHDLFGGTIHRIR
+1136 
-1150 VNGGGTHYF
+1150 
-1159 NKINGHYID
+1159 
-1168 LTRDQFDIY
+1168 
-1177 NIPINYEP
+1177 
-1185 NETIDREYCN
+1185 
-1195 KNQDTL
+1195 
-1201 KRYNK
+1201 
-1206 LIENLARIINL
+1206 

>member
-1 MFREDN
+1 MFKESN
-7 VEQAIIEQLKELG
+7 VEEAIIEQLQELG
-20 YEYQYAPDIERDYK
+20 YEYLYGPDIERDYK
-34 EAILKDVFYE
+34 EPILKDVFYD
-44 SLYKINKGITEDIAD
+44 SLYKINKDITEDIAD

-64 IRNFHAVDLVEANY
+64 VRNFRNVDLVEANY

-93 GDKTFVAKL
+93 GDRTFVARL
-102 IDRENIEHNLF
+102 IDRKNIENNLF
-113 QVLNQYTVIEYK
+113 QVINQYTVIEYK

-158 YNQIKNYQEDIKSLF
+158 YNQIKNYQEDIRNLF

-205 DGEKPEDNINQIDV
+205 DGEKPEENINQIDV
-219 LLNGVFRKDRL
+219 LLNGVFKKDRL
-230 IDIITNFI
+230 IDIISNFI
-238 LFQNKEKGRIKI
+238 LFQNKEEGRIKI
-250 LAGYHQYFAVDKSIK
+250 LAGYHQYFAVEKSIK
-265 STLKALDEH
+265 STLKAIEEH
-274 TGKAGVVWHTQGSG
+274 SGKAGVVWHTQGSG

-293 VFYTGKISKIQS
+293 VFYTGKMLKIPD

-314 TDRNDLDNQLYE
+314 TDRNDLDNQLYN

-337 QKTQHAASRK
+337 QEATQALNRK
-347 KLKELLS
+347 NLKELLK

-366 KFEEGDDII
+366 KFEEGEDVI
-375 SDRENIIFIVDEAH
+375 SERDNIIFIVDEAH
-389 RSQYSTEKKFNR
+389 RSQYSLEKKLNR
-401 KTGEFQTGYAKK
+401 KTGEFQVGYAKK
-413 MRDSLPKATFIAF
+413 MRDSLPNATFIAF

-443 DYIDVYDMTQA
+443 DYIDIYDMTQA

-464 YENRVAKLKLDENV
+464 YENRVAKLKLDEEV

-486 KYIIEND
+486 NYIVEND
-493 EADVETVTKSKE
+493 EADADTVNKSKE

-511 TVIGAQDRLEMLS
+511 TVIGSQDRLDMLS

-530 YEQREDI
+530 YEQRADI

-552 IDLYKEIIEKRPEWK
+552 INLYKEILNKRPDWNN
-567 DKIKVVLTDNN
+567 KIKVVLTDNN
-578 DDPTN
+578 NDPTE

-594 DDLATEFKDEKSKL
+594 DDLAIEFKNEDSEL

-691 VIVREK
+691 VIVKEK
-697 LEVMRD
+697 LEIMRD
-703 FFYGFDYQGFFS
+703 FFYGFNYEPFFS

-721 LRTLADGINY
+721 LKTLADGINY
-731 VLSKDEDEKKDF
+731 VLEKDEEERKDF
-743 IAEATA
+743 ITEATA

-754 TLARSILDEQTK
+754 TLARTILDDQTK
-766 LEVEFFKGV
+766 LEIEFFKGV
-775 KVGVNKI
+775 KVGINKI
-782 TGKGHLTTT
+782 TGTGHLTTT

-796 ILNVLEQAIQEDG
+796 ILGVLEQAIQEDG

-816 ADRSNPEISILS
+816 AEKSNPEISILS
-828 EEYLESIK
+828 EEYLEGIK
-836 KSKNKNIAAELL
+836 KSKNKNIAAALL

-855 IRVFKRTN
+855 IKIFKRTN
-863 LVKAELFSQKMT
+863 LVKSELFSQKMA

-895 LNLSKEVVDAKNEG
+895 LNLSKELVEAKNEG

-927 DPNVLKEMQDEVLIQ
+927 DPNVLKEMKDEVLIQ

-986 ADEAVQTVVLQAE
+986 ADEAVQTVVMQAE
-999 LMGENIEVSKKRDDD
+999 LMGENYDIKSSENKNA
-1014 TQTEHINVKTTG
+1014 NVKSSIQ
-1026 FRNEEELYNL
+1026 YS
-1036 VNNNAEILKVAEEE
+1036 VNNSENLGMVAEES
-1050 EKYDPFESNKGKFKT
+1050 EKY
-1065 ESGRNIYY
+1065 
-1073 YGEEFG
+1073 
-1079 EMPVVNKKYEGIN
+1079 KYE
-1092 TLNDLFGILLK
+1092 
-1103 AWSKESAYP
+1103 
-1112 SAQEDP
+1112 
-1118 EYNKVNDP
+1118 
-1126 TYGQCAITAT
+1126 
-1136 IVHDLFGGTIHRIR
+1136 
-1150 VNGGGTHYF
+1150 
-1159 NKINGHYID
+1159 
-1168 LTRDQFDIY
+1168 
-1177 NIPINYEP
+1177 
-1185 NETIDREYCN
+1185 
-1195 KNQDTL
+1195 
-1201 KRYNK
+1201 
-1206 LIENLARIINL
+1206 

>member
-1 MFREDN
+1 MKDMFKESN
-7 VEQAIIEQLKELG
+7 VEEAIIEQLQELG
-20 YEYQYAPDIERDYK
+20 YEYLYGPDIERDYK
-34 EAILKDVFYE
+34 EPILKDVFYD
-44 SLYKINKGITEDIAD
+44 SLYKINSGITEDIAD

-64 IRNFHAVDLVEANY
+64 VRNFRNVDLVEANY

-93 GDKTFVAKL
+93 GDRTFVARL
-102 IDRENIEHNLF
+102 IDRNIIENNAF
-113 QVLNQYTVIEYK
+113 QVINQYTVIEYK

-158 YNQIKNYQEDIKSLF
+158 YNQIKNYQEDIRNLF

-205 DGEKPEDNINQIDV
+205 DGEKPEENINQIDV

-230 IDIITNFI
+230 IDIISNFI
-238 LFQNKEKGRIKI
+238 LFQNKEEGRIKI
-250 LAGYHQYFAVDKSIK
+250 LAGYHQYFAVEKSIK
-265 STLKALDEH
+265 STLKAIEEH
-274 TGKAGVVWHTQGSG
+274 SGKAGVVWHTQGSG

-293 VFYTGKISKIQS
+293 VFYTGKMLKIPD

-314 TDRNDLDNQLYE
+314 TDRNDLDNQLYN
-326 TFANTNREILP
+326 TFANTNRELLP
-337 QKTQHAASRK
+337 QEATQALNRK
-347 KLKELLS
+347 NLQELLK

-366 KFEEGDDII
+366 KFEEDDDVI
-375 SDRENIIFIVDEAH
+375 SERDNIIFIVDEAH
-389 RSQYSTEKKFNR
+389 RSQYSLEKKINR
-401 KTGEFQTGYAKK
+401 KTGEFQIGYAKK
-413 MRDSLPKATFIAF
+413 MRDSLPNATFIAF

-443 DYIDVYDMTQA
+443 DYIDIYDMTQA

-464 YENRVAKLKLDENV
+464 YENRVAKLKLDEEV

-486 KYIIEND
+486 NYIVEND
-493 EADVETVTKSKE
+493 EADAETVNKSKE

-511 TVIGAQDRLEMLS
+511 TVIGSQDRLDILS

-530 YEQREDI
+530 YEQRADI

-552 IDLYKEIIEKRPEWK
+552 INLYKEILNERPDWNN
-567 DKIKVVLTDNN
+567 KIKVVLTDNN
-578 DDPTN
+578 NDPTE

-594 DDLATEFKDEKSKL
+594 DDLAIEFKNEDSEL

-691 VIVREK
+691 VIVKEK
-697 LEVMRD
+697 LEIMRD
-703 FFYGFDYQGFFS
+703 FFYGFNYEPFFS

-721 LRTLADGINY
+721 LKTLADGINY
-731 VLSKDEDEKKDF
+731 VLEKDEEERKDF
-743 IAEATA
+743 ITEATV

-754 TLARSILDEQTK
+754 TLARTILDDQTK
-766 LEVEFFKGV
+766 LEIEFFKGV
-775 KVGVNKI
+775 KVGINKI
-782 TGKGHLTTT
+782 TGTGHLTTT

-796 ILNVLEQAIQEDG
+796 ILGVLEQAIQEDG

-816 ADRSNPEISILS
+816 AEKSNPEISILS
-828 EEYLESIK
+828 EEYLEGIK
-836 KSKNKNIAAELL
+836 KSKNKNIAAALL

-855 IRVFKRTN
+855 IKVFKRTN
-863 LVKAELFSQKMT
+863 LVKSELFSQKMA

-895 LNLSKEVVDAKNEG
+895 LNLSKELVEAKNEG

-927 DPNVLKEMQDEVLIQ
+927 DPNVLKEMKDEVLIQ

-986 ADEAVQTVVLQAE
+986 ADEAVQTVVMQAE
-999 LMGENIEVSKKRDDD
+999 LMGENYNIKSSEN
-1014 TQTEHINVKTTG
+1014 INVDVKPSIQ
-1026 FRNEEELYNL
+1026 YSD
-1036 VNNNAEILKVAEEE
+1036 NNTEKLGMAAEES
-1050 EKYDPFESNKGKFKT
+1050 EKY
-1065 ESGRNIYY
+1065 
-1073 YGEEFG
+1073 
-1079 EMPVVNKKYEGIN
+1079 KYE
-1092 TLNDLFGILLK
+1092 
-1103 AWSKESAYP
+1103 
-1112 SAQEDP
+1112 
-1118 EYNKVNDP
+1118 
-1126 TYGQCAITAT
+1126 
-1136 IVHDLFGGTIHRIR
+1136 
-1150 VNGGGTHYF
+1150 
-1159 NKINGHYID
+1159 
-1168 LTRDQFDIY
+1168 
-1177 NIPINYEP
+1177 
-1185 NETIDREYCN
+1185 
-1195 KNQDTL
+1195 
-1201 KRYNK
+1201 
-1206 LIENLARIINL
+1206 

>member
-1 MFREDN
+1 MFKESN
-7 VEQAIIEQLKELG
+7 VEEAIIEQLQELG
-20 YEYQYAPDIERDYK
+20 YEYLYGPDIERDYK
-34 EAILKDVFYE
+34 EPILKDVFYD
-44 SLYKINKGITEDIAD
+44 SLYKINKDITEDIAD

-64 IRNFHAVDLVEANY
+64 VRNFRNVDLVEANY

-87 VEVPIE
+87 VEVPVE
-93 GDKTFVAKL
+93 GDRTFVARL
-102 IDRENIEHNLF
+102 IDRNNIENNLF
-113 QVLNQYTVIEYK
+113 QVINQYTVIEYK

-158 YNQIKNYQEDIKSLF
+158 YNQIKNYQEDIRNLF

-205 DGEKPEDNINQIDV
+205 DGEKPEENINQIDV

-230 IDIITNFI
+230 IDIISNFI
-238 LFQNKEKGRIKI
+238 LFRNKEEGRIKI
-250 LAGYHQYFAVDKSIK
+250 LAGYHQYFAVEKSIK
-265 STLKALDEH
+265 STLKAIGEH
-274 TGKAGVVWHTQGSG
+274 SGKAGVVWHTQGSG

-293 VFYTGKISKIQS
+293 VFYTGKMLKIPD

-314 TDRNDLDNQLYE
+314 TDRNDLDNRLYN

-337 QKTQHAASRK
+337 QEDTQALNRK
-347 KLKELLS
+347 NLKELLK

-366 KFEEGDDII
+366 KFEEGEDVI
-375 SDRENIIFIVDEAH
+375 SERDNIIFIVDEAH
-389 RSQYSTEKKFNR
+389 RSQYSLEKKLNR
-401 KTGEFQTGYAKK
+401 KTGEFQIGYAKK
-413 MRDSLPKATFIAF
+413 MRDSLPNATFIAF

-443 DYIDVYDMTQA
+443 DYIDIYDMTQA

-464 YENRVAKLKLDENV
+464 YENRVAKLKLDEEV

-486 KYIIEND
+486 NYIVEND
-493 EADVETVTKSKE
+493 EADADTVNKSKE

-511 TVIGAQDRLEMLS
+511 TVIGSQDRLDMLS

-530 YEQREDI
+530 YEQRADI

-552 IDLYKEIIEKRPEWK
+552 INLYKEILNKRPDWNN
-567 DKIKVVLTDNN
+567 KIKVVLTDNN
-578 DDPTN
+578 NDPTE

-594 DDLATEFKDEKSKL
+594 DDLAIEFKNEDSEL

-691 VIVREK
+691 VIVKEK
-697 LEVMRD
+697 LEIMRD
-703 FFYGFDYQGFFS
+703 FFYGFNYEPFFS

-721 LRTLADGINY
+721 LKTLADGINY
-731 VLSKDEDEKKDF
+731 VLEKDEEERKDF
-743 IAEATA
+743 ITEATV

-754 TLARSILDEQTK
+754 TLARTILDDQTK
-766 LEVEFFKGV
+766 LEIEFFKGV
-775 KVGVNKI
+775 KVGINKI
-782 TGKGHLTTT
+782 TGTGHLTTT

-796 ILNVLEQAIQEDG
+796 ILGVLEQAIQEDG

-816 ADRSNPEISILS
+816 AEKSNPEISILS
-828 EEYLESIK
+828 EEYLEGIK
-836 KSKNKNIAAELL
+836 KSKNKNIAAALL

-855 IRVFKRTN
+855 IKVFKRTN
-863 LVKAELFSQKMT
+863 LVKSELFSQKMA

-895 LNLSKEVVDAKNEG
+895 LNLSKELVEAKNEG

-927 DPNVLKEMQDEVLIQ
+927 DPNVLKEMKDEVLIQ

-986 ADEAVQTVVLQAE
+986 ADEAVQTVVMQAE
-999 LMGENIEVSKKRDDD
+999 LMGENYNIKSSEN
-1014 TQTEHINVKTTG
+1014 INVDVKPSIQ
-1026 FRNEEELYNL
+1026 YSD
-1036 VNNNAEILKVAEEE
+1036 NNTEKLGMAAEES
-1050 EKYDPFESNKGKFKT
+1050 EKY
-1065 ESGRNIYY
+1065 
-1073 YGEEFG
+1073 
-1079 EMPVVNKKYEGIN
+1079 KYE
-1092 TLNDLFGILLK
+1092 
-1103 AWSKESAYP
+1103 
-1112 SAQEDP
+1112 
-1118 EYNKVNDP
+1118 
-1126 TYGQCAITAT
+1126 
-1136 IVHDLFGGTIHRIR
+1136 
-1150 VNGGGTHYF
+1150 
-1159 NKINGHYID
+1159 
-1168 LTRDQFDIY
+1168 
-1177 NIPINYEP
+1177 
-1185 NETIDREYCN
+1185 
-1195 KNQDTL
+1195 
-1201 KRYNK
+1201 
-1206 LIENLARIINL
+1206 

>member
-1 MFREDN
+1 MKDMFKESN
-7 VEQAIIEQLKELG
+7 VEEAIIEQLQELG
-20 YEYQYAPDIERDYK
+20 YGYLYGPDIERDYK
-34 EAILKDVFYE
+34 EPILKDVFYD
-44 SLYKINKGITEDIAD
+44 SLYKINKDITEDIAD

-64 IRNFHAVDLVEANY
+64 VRNFRNVDLVEANY

-87 VEVPIE
+87 VEVPVE
-93 GDKTFVAKL
+93 GDRTFVARL
-102 IDRENIEHNLF
+102 IDRNNIENNLF
-113 QVLNQYTVIEYK
+113 QVINQYTVIEYK

-158 YNQIKNYQEDIKSLF
+158 YNQIKNYQEDIRNLF

-205 DGEKPEDNINQIDV
+205 DGEKPEENINQIDV

-230 IDIITNFI
+230 IDIISNFI
-238 LFQNKEKGRIKI
+238 LFQNKEEGRIKI
-250 LAGYHQYFAVDKSIK
+250 LAGYHQYFAVEKSIK
-265 STLKALDEH
+265 STLKAIEEH
-274 TGKAGVVWHTQGSG
+274 SGKAGVVWHTQGSG

-293 VFYTGKISKIQS
+293 VFYTGKMLKIPD

-314 TDRNDLDNQLYE
+314 TDRNDLDNQLYN

-337 QKTQHAASRK
+337 QEATQALNRK
-347 KLKELLS
+347 NLKELLK

-366 KFEEGDDII
+366 KFEEGEDVI
-375 SDRENIIFIVDEAH
+375 SERDNIIFIVDEAH
-389 RSQYSTEKKFNR
+389 RSQYSLEKKLNR
-401 KTGEFQTGYAKK
+401 KTGEFQVGYAKK
-413 MRDSLPKATFIAF
+413 MRDSLPNATFIAF

-443 DYIDVYDMTQA
+443 DYIDIYDMTQA

-464 YENRVAKLKLDENV
+464 YENRVAKLKLDEEV

-486 KYIIEND
+486 NYIVEND
-493 EADVETVTKSKE
+493 EADAETVNKSKE

-511 TVIGAQDRLEMLS
+511 TVIGSQDRLDMLS

-530 YEQREDI
+530 YEQRADI

-552 IDLYKEIIEKRPEWK
+552 INLYKEILNKRPDWNN
-567 DKIKVVLTDNN
+567 KIKVVLTDNN
-578 DDPTN
+578 NDPTE

-594 DDLATEFKDEKSKL
+594 DDLAIEFKNEDSEL

-691 VIVREK
+691 VIVKEK
-697 LEVMRD
+697 LEIMRD
-703 FFYGFDYQGFFS
+703 FFYGFNYEPFFS

-721 LRTLADGINY
+721 LKTLADGINY
-731 VLSKDEDEKKDF
+731 VLEKDEEERKDF
-743 IAEATA
+743 ITEATA

-754 TLARSILDEQTK
+754 TLARTILDDQTK
-766 LEVEFFKGV
+766 LEIEFFKGV
-775 KVGVNKI
+775 KVGINKI
-782 TGKGHLTTT
+782 TGTGHLTTT

-796 ILNVLEQAIQEDG
+796 ILGVLEQAIQEDG

-816 ADRSNPEISILS
+816 AEKSNPEISILS
-828 EEYLESIK
+828 EDYLENIK
-836 KSKNKNIAAELL
+836 KSKNKNIAAALL

-855 IRVFKRTN
+855 IKVFKRTN
-863 LVKAELFSQKMT
+863 LVKSELFSQKMA

-895 LNLSKEVVDAKNEG
+895 LNLSKELVEAKNEG

-927 DPNVLKEMQDEVLIQ
+927 DPNVLKEMKDEVLIQ

-986 ADEAVQTVVLQAE
+986 ADEAVQTVVMQAE
-999 LMGENIEVSKKRDDD
+999 LMGENYDIKSSEN
-1014 TQTEHINVKTTG
+1014 INVNVKPSIQ
-1026 FRNEEELYNL
+1026 YSD
-1036 VNNNAEILKVAEEE
+1036 NNTEKLGMVAEES
-1050 EKYDPFESNKGKFKT
+1050 EKY
-1065 ESGRNIYY
+1065 
-1073 YGEEFG
+1073 
-1079 EMPVVNKKYEGIN
+1079 KYE
-1092 TLNDLFGILLK
+1092 
-1103 AWSKESAYP
+1103 
-1112 SAQEDP
+1112 
-1118 EYNKVNDP
+1118 
-1126 TYGQCAITAT
+1126 
-1136 IVHDLFGGTIHRIR
+1136 
-1150 VNGGGTHYF
+1150 
-1159 NKINGHYID
+1159 
-1168 LTRDQFDIY
+1168 
-1177 NIPINYEP
+1177 
-1185 NETIDREYCN
+1185 
-1195 KNQDTL
+1195 
-1201 KRYNK
+1201 
-1206 LIENLARIINL
+1206 

>member
-1 MFREDN
+1 MKDMFKESN
-7 VEQAIIEQLKELG
+7 VEEAIIEQLQELG
-20 YEYQYAPDIERDYK
+20 YEYLYGPDIERDYK
-34 EAILKDVFYE
+34 EPILKDVFYD
-44 SLYKINKGITEDIAD
+44 SLYKINSGITEDIAD

-64 IRNFHAVDLVEANY
+64 VRNFRNVDLVEANY

-93 GDKTFVAKL
+93 GDRTFVARL
-102 IDRENIEHNLF
+102 IDRNIIENNAF
-113 QVLNQYTVIEYK
+113 QVINQYTVIEYK

-158 YNQIKNYQEDIKSLF
+158 YNQIKNYQEDIRNLF

-205 DGEKPEDNINQIDV
+205 DGEKPEENINQIDV

-230 IDIITNFI
+230 IDIISNFI
-238 LFQNKEKGRIKI
+238 LFQNKEEGRIKI
-250 LAGYHQYFAVDKSIK
+250 LAGYHQYFAVEKSIK
-265 STLKALDEH
+265 STLKAIEEH
-274 TGKAGVVWHTQGSG
+274 SGKAGVVWHTQGSG

-293 VFYTGKISKIQS
+293 VFYTGKMLKIPD

-314 TDRNDLDNQLYE
+314 TDRNDLDNQLYN
-326 TFANTNREILP
+326 TFANTNRELLP
-337 QKTQHAASRK
+337 QEATQALNRK
-347 KLKELLS
+347 NLQELLK

-366 KFEEGDDII
+366 KFEEDDDVI
-375 SDRENIIFIVDEAH
+375 SERDNIIFIVDEAH
-389 RSQYSTEKKFNR
+389 RSQYSLEKKINR
-401 KTGEFQTGYAKK
+401 KTGEFQIGYAKK
-413 MRDSLPKATFIAF
+413 MRDSLPNATFIAF

-443 DYIDVYDMTQA
+443 DYIDIYDMTQA

-464 YENRVAKLKLDENV
+464 YENRVAKLKLDEEV

-486 KYIIEND
+486 NYIVEND
-493 EADVETVTKSKE
+493 EADAETVNKSKE

-511 TVIGAQDRLEMLS
+511 TVIGSQDRLDILS

-530 YEQREDI
+530 YEQRADI

-552 IDLYKEIIEKRPEWK
+552 INLYKEILNKRPDWNN
-567 DKIKVVLTDNN
+567 KIKVVLTDNN
-578 DDPTN
+578 NDPTE

-594 DDLATEFKDEKSKL
+594 DDLAIEFKNEDSEL

-691 VIVREK
+691 VIVKEK
-697 LEVMRD
+697 LEIMRD
-703 FFYGFDYQGFFS
+703 FFYGFNYEPFFS

-721 LRTLADGINY
+721 LKTLADGINY
-731 VLSKDEDEKKDF
+731 VLEKDEEERKDF
-743 IAEATA
+743 ITEATA

-754 TLARSILDEQTK
+754 TLARTILDDQTK
-766 LEVEFFKGV
+766 LEIEFFKGV
-775 KVGVNKI
+775 KVGINKI
-782 TGKGHLTTT
+782 TGTGHLTTT

-796 ILNVLEQAIQEDG
+796 ILGVLEQAIQEDG

-816 ADRSNPEISILS
+816 AEKSNPEISILS
-828 EEYLESIK
+828 EEYLEGIK
-836 KSKNKNIAAELL
+836 KSKNKNIAAALL

-855 IRVFKRTN
+855 IKVFKRTN
-863 LVKAELFSQKMT
+863 LVKSELFSQKMA

-895 LNLSKEVVDAKNEG
+895 LNLSKELVEAKNEG

-927 DPNVLKEMQDEVLIQ
+927 DPNVLKEMKDEVLIQ

-986 ADEAVQTVVLQAE
+986 ADEAVQTVVMQAE
-999 LMGENIEVSKKRDDD
+999 LMGENYNIKSSEN
-1014 TQTEHINVKTTG
+1014 INVDVKPSIQ
-1026 FRNEEELYNL
+1026 YSD
-1036 VNNNAEILKVAEEE
+1036 NNTEKLGMAAEES
-1050 EKYDPFESNKGKFKT
+1050 EKY
-1065 ESGRNIYY
+1065 
-1073 YGEEFG
+1073 
-1079 EMPVVNKKYEGIN
+1079 KYE
-1092 TLNDLFGILLK
+1092 
-1103 AWSKESAYP
+1103 
-1112 SAQEDP
+1112 
-1118 EYNKVNDP
+1118 
-1126 TYGQCAITAT
+1126 
-1136 IVHDLFGGTIHRIR
+1136 
-1150 VNGGGTHYF
+1150 
-1159 NKINGHYID
+1159 
-1168 LTRDQFDIY
+1168 
-1177 NIPINYEP
+1177 
-1185 NETIDREYCN
+1185 
-1195 KNQDTL
+1195 
-1201 KRYNK
+1201 
-1206 LIENLARIINL
+1206 

>member
-1 MFREDN
+1 MFKESN
-7 VEQAIIEQLKELG
+7 VEEAIIEQLQELG
-20 YEYQYAPDIERDYK
+20 YEYLYGPDIERDYK
-34 EAILKDVFYE
+34 EPILKDVFYD
-44 SLYKINKGITEDIAD
+44 SLCKINKDITEDIAD

-64 IRNFHAVDLVEANY
+64 VRNFRNVDLVEANY

-93 GDKTFVAKL
+93 GDRTFVARL
-102 IDRENIEHNLF
+102 IDRNNIENNLF
-113 QVLNQYTVIEYK
+113 QVINQYTVIEYK

-144 LKNAINEDTTIENA
+144 LKNAIKEDTTIENA
-158 YNQIKNYQEDIKSLF
+158 YNQIKNYQEDIRNLF

-205 DGEKPEDNINQIDV
+205 DGEKPEENINQIDV
-219 LLNGVFRKDRL
+219 LLNGVFKKDRL
-230 IDIITNFI
+230 IDIISNFI
-238 LFQNKEKGRIKI
+238 LFQNKEEGRIKI
-250 LAGYHQYFAVDKSIK
+250 LAGYHQYFAVEKSIK
-265 STLKALDEH
+265 STLKAIEEH
-274 TGKAGVVWHTQGSG
+274 SGKAGVVWHTQGSG

-293 VFYTGKISKIQS
+293 VFYTGKMLKIPN

-314 TDRNDLDNQLYE
+314 TDRNDLDNQLYN

-337 QKTQHAASRK
+337 QEATQALNRK
-347 KLKELLS
+347 NLKELLK

-366 KFEEGDDII
+366 KFEEGEDVI
-375 SDRENIIFIVDEAH
+375 SERDNIIFIVDEAH
-389 RSQYSTEKKFNR
+389 RSQYSLEKKLNR
-401 KTGEFQTGYAKK
+401 KTGEFQVGYAKK
-413 MRDSLPKATFIAF
+413 MRDSLPNATFIAF

-443 DYIDVYDMTQA
+443 DYIDIYDMTQA

-464 YENRVAKLKLDENV
+464 YENRVAKLKLDEEV

-486 KYIIEND
+486 NYIVEND
-493 EADVETVTKSKE
+493 EADADTVNKSKE

-511 TVIGAQDRLEMLS
+511 TVIGSQDRLDMLS

-530 YEQREDI
+530 YEQRADI

-552 IDLYKEIIEKRPEWK
+552 INLYKEILNKRPDWNN
-567 DKIKVVLTDNN
+567 KIKVVLTDNN
-578 DDPTN
+578 NDPTE

-594 DDLATEFKDEKSKL
+594 DDLAIEFKNEDSEL

-622 VPDLATMYIDKPMR
+622 IPDLATMYIDKPMR

-691 VIVREK
+691 VIVKEK
-697 LEVMRD
+697 LEIMRD
-703 FFYGFDYQGFFS
+703 FFYGFNYEPFFS

-721 LRTLADGINY
+721 LKTLADGINY
-731 VLSKDEDEKKDF
+731 VLEKDEEERKDF
-743 IAEATA
+743 ITEATA

-754 TLARSILDEQTK
+754 TLARTILDDQTK
-766 LEVEFFKGV
+766 LEIEFFKGV
-775 KVGVNKI
+775 KVGINKI
-782 TGKGHLTTT
+782 TGTGHLTTT

-796 ILNVLEQAIQEDG
+796 ILGVLEQAIQEDG

-816 ADRSNPEISILS
+816 AEKSNPEISILS

-836 KSKNKNIAAELL
+836 KSKNKNIAAALL

-855 IRVFKRTN
+855 IKVFKRTN
-863 LVKAELFSQKMT
+863 LVKSELFSQKMA

-895 LNLSKEVVDAKNEG
+895 LNLSKELVEAKNEG

-927 DPNVLKEMQDEVLIQ
+927 DPNVLKEMKDEILIQ

-986 ADEAVQTVVLQAE
+986 ADEAVQTVVMQAE
-999 LMGENIEVSKKRDDD
+999 LMGENYDIKSSENKNA
-1014 TQTEHINVKTTG
+1014 NVKYSIQYSD
-1026 FRNEEELYNL
+1026 NNYENL
-1036 VNNNAEILKVAEEE
+1036 GMVAEES
-1050 EKYDPFESNKGKFKT
+1050 EKY
-1065 ESGRNIYY
+1065 
-1073 YGEEFG
+1073 
-1079 EMPVVNKKYEGIN
+1079 KYE
-1092 TLNDLFGILLK
+1092 
-1103 AWSKESAYP
+1103 
-1112 SAQEDP
+1112 
-1118 EYNKVNDP
+1118 
-1126 TYGQCAITAT
+1126 
-1136 IVHDLFGGTIHRIR
+1136 
-1150 VNGGGTHYF
+1150 
-1159 NKINGHYID
+1159 
-1168 LTRDQFDIY
+1168 
-1177 NIPINYEP
+1177 
-1185 NETIDREYCN
+1185 
-1195 KNQDTL
+1195 
-1201 KRYNK
+1201 
-1206 LIENLARIINL
+1206 

>member
-1 MFREDN
+1 MFKESN
-7 VEQAIIEQLKELG
+7 VEEAIIEQLQELG
-20 YEYQYAPDIERDYK
+20 YEYQYGPEIERDYK
-34 EAILKDVFYE
+34 EPILKDVFYD
-44 SLYKINKGITEDIAD
+44 SLYKINKDITEDIAD

-64 IRNFHAVDLVEANY
+64 VRNFRNVDLVEANY
-78 EFYHMLYAG
+78 EFYHMLYSG
-87 VEVPIE
+87 IEVPIE
-93 GDKTFVAKL
+93 GDRTFVARL
-102 IDRENIEHNLF
+102 IDRKNIENNLF
-113 QVLNQYTVIEYK
+113 QVINQYTVIEYK

-158 YNQIKNYQEDIKSLF
+158 YNQIKNYQEDIRNLF

-205 DGEKPEDNINQIDV
+205 DGEKPEENINQIDV

-230 IDIITNFI
+230 IDIISNFI
-238 LFQNKEKGRIKI
+238 LFQNKEEGRIKI
-250 LAGYHQYFAVDKSIK
+250 LAGYHQYFAVEKSIK
-265 STLKALDEH
+265 STLKAIEEH
-274 TGKAGVVWHTQGSG
+274 SGKAGVVWHTQGSG

-293 VFYTGKISKIQS
+293 VFYTGKMLKIPD

-314 TDRNDLDNQLYE
+314 TDRNDLDNQLYN

-337 QKTQHAASRK
+337 QEATQALNRK
-347 KLKELLS
+347 NLKELLK

-366 KFEEGDDII
+366 KFEEGEDVI
-375 SDRENIIFIVDEAH
+375 SERDNIIFIVDEAH
-389 RSQYSTEKKFNR
+389 RSQYSLEKKLNR
-401 KTGEFQTGYAKK
+401 KTGEFQVGYAKK
-413 MRDSLPKATFIAF
+413 MRDSLPNATFIAF

-443 DYIDVYDMTQA
+443 DYIDIYDMTQA

-464 YENRVAKLKLDENV
+464 YENRVAKLKLDEEV
-478 LKEIDDEY
+478 LKEIDNEY
-486 KYIIEND
+486 NYIVEND
-493 EADVETVTKSKE
+493 EADADTVNKSKE

-511 TVIGAQDRLEMLS
+511 TIIGSQDRLDILS

-530 YEQREDI
+530 YEQRADI

-552 IDLYKEIIEKRPEWK
+552 INLYKEILNKRPDWNN
-567 DKIKVVLTDNN
+567 KIKVVLTDNN
-578 DDPTN
+578 NDPTE

-594 DDLATEFKDEKSKL
+594 DDLAIEFKNEDSEL

-691 VIVREK
+691 VIVKEK
-697 LEVMRD
+697 LEIMRD
-703 FFYGFDYQGFFS
+703 FFYGFNYEPFFS

-721 LRTLADGINY
+721 LKTLADGINY
-731 VLSKDEDEKKDF
+731 VLEKDEEERKDF
-743 IAEATA
+743 ITEATA

-754 TLARSILDEQTK
+754 TLARTILDDQTK
-766 LEVEFFKGV
+766 LEIEFFKGV
-775 KVGVNKI
+775 KVGINKI
-782 TGKGHLTTT
+782 TGTGHLTTT

-796 ILNVLEQAIQEDG
+796 ILGVLEQAIQEDG

-816 ADRSNPEISILS
+816 AEKSNPEISILS
-828 EEYLESIK
+828 EEYLEGIK
-836 KSKNKNIAAELL
+836 KSKNKNIAAALL

-855 IRVFKRTN
+855 IKIFKRTN
-863 LVKAELFSQKMT
+863 LVKSELFSQKMA

-895 LNLSKEVVDAKNEG
+895 LNLSKELVEAKNEG

-927 DPNVLKEMQDEVLIQ
+927 DPNVLKEMKDEVLIQ

-986 ADEAVQTVVLQAE
+986 ADEAVQTVVMQAE
-999 LMGENIEVSKKRDDD
+999 LMGENYDIKSSENKNA
-1014 TQTEHINVKTTG
+1014 NVKSSIQ
-1026 FRNEEELYNL
+1026 YS
-1036 VNNNAEILKVAEEE
+1036 VNNSENLGMVAEES
-1050 EKYDPFESNKGKFKT
+1050 EKY
-1065 ESGRNIYY
+1065 
-1073 YGEEFG
+1073 
-1079 EMPVVNKKYEGIN
+1079 KYE
-1092 TLNDLFGILLK
+1092 
-1103 AWSKESAYP
+1103 
-1112 SAQEDP
+1112 
-1118 EYNKVNDP
+1118 
-1126 TYGQCAITAT
+1126 
-1136 IVHDLFGGTIHRIR
+1136 
-1150 VNGGGTHYF
+1150 
-1159 NKINGHYID
+1159 
-1168 LTRDQFDIY
+1168 
-1177 NIPINYEP
+1177 
-1185 NETIDREYCN
+1185 
-1195 KNQDTL
+1195 
-1201 KRYNK
+1201 
-1206 LIENLARIINL
+1206 

>member
-1 MFREDN
+1 MFKESN
-7 VEQAIIEQLKELG
+7 VEEAIIEQLQELG
-20 YEYQYAPDIERDYK
+20 YEYQYGPDIERDYK
-34 EAILKDVFYE
+34 EPILKDMFYD
-44 SLYKINKGITEDIAD
+44 SLYKINKDITKDIAD

-64 IRNFHAVDLVEANY
+64 VRNFRNVDLVEANY
-78 EFYHMLYAG
+78 EFYHMLYSG
-87 VEVPIE
+87 IEVPIE
-93 GDKTFVAKL
+93 GDRTFVARL
-102 IDRENIEHNLF
+102 IDRKNIENNLF
-113 QVLNQYTVIEYK
+113 QVTNQYTVIEYK

-158 YNQIKNYQEDIKSLF
+158 YNQIKNYQEDIRNLF

-205 DGEKPEDNINQIDV
+205 DGEKPEENINQIDV

-230 IDIITNFI
+230 IDIISNFI
-238 LFQNKEKGRIKI
+238 LFQNKEEGRIKI
-250 LAGYHQYFAVDKSIK
+250 LAGYHQYFAVEKSIK
-265 STLKALDEH
+265 STLKAIEEH
-274 TGKAGVVWHTQGSG
+274 SGKAGVVWHTQGSG

-293 VFYTGKISKIQS
+293 VFYTGKMLKIPD

-314 TDRNDLDNQLYE
+314 TDRNDLDNQLYN

-337 QKTQHAASRK
+337 QEATQALNRK
-347 KLKELLS
+347 NLKELLK

-366 KFEEGDDII
+366 KFEEGEGVI
-375 SDRENIIFIVDEAH
+375 SERDNIIFIVDEAH
-389 RSQYSTEKKFNR
+389 RSQYSLEKKLNR
-401 KTGEFQTGYAKK
+401 KTGEFQVGYAKK
-413 MRDSLPKATFIAF
+413 MRDSLPNATFIAF

-443 DYIDVYDMTQA
+443 DYIDIYDMTQA

-464 YENRVAKLKLDENV
+464 YENRVAKLKLDEEV
-478 LKEIDDEY
+478 LKEIDNEY
-486 KYIIEND
+486 NYIVEND
-493 EADVETVTKSKE
+493 EADADTVNKSKE

-511 TVIGAQDRLEMLS
+511 TVIGSQDRLDMLS

-530 YEQREDI
+530 YEQRADI

-552 IDLYKEIIEKRPEWK
+552 INLYKEILNKRPDWNN
-567 DKIKVVLTDNN
+567 KIKVVLTDNN
-578 DDPTN
+578 NDPTE

-594 DDLATEFKDEKSKL
+594 DDLAIEFKNEDSEL

-691 VIVREK
+691 VIVKEK
-697 LEVMRD
+697 LEIMRD
-703 FFYGFDYQGFFS
+703 FFYGFNYEPFFS

-721 LRTLADGINY
+721 LKTLADGINY
-731 VLSKDEDEKKDF
+731 VLEKDEEERKDF
-743 IAEATA
+743 ITEATV

-754 TLARSILDEQTK
+754 TLARTILDDKTK
-766 LEVEFFKGV
+766 LEIEFFKGV
-775 KVGVNKI
+775 KVGINKI
-782 TGKGHLTTT
+782 TGTGHLTTT

-796 ILNVLEQAIQEDG
+796 ILGVLEQAIQEDG

-816 ADRSNPEISILS
+816 AEKSNPEISILS

-836 KSKNKNIAAELL
+836 KSKNKNIAAALL

-855 IRVFKRTN
+855 IKVFKRTN
-863 LVKAELFSQKMT
+863 LVKSELFSQKMA

-895 LNLSKEVVDAKNEG
+895 LNLSKELVEAKNEG

-927 DPNVLKEMQDEVLIQ
+927 DPNVLKEMKDEVLIQ

-986 ADEAVQTVVLQAE
+986 ADEAVQTVVMQAE
-999 LMGENIEVSKKRDDD
+999 LMGENYDIKSSEN
-1014 TQTEHINVKTTG
+1014 INVEVKPSIQ
-1026 FRNEEELYNL
+1026 YSD
-1036 VNNNAEILKVAEEE
+1036 NNTEKLGMVAEES
-1050 EKYDPFESNKGKFKT
+1050 EKY
-1065 ESGRNIYY
+1065 
-1073 YGEEFG
+1073 
-1079 EMPVVNKKYEGIN
+1079 KYE
-1092 TLNDLFGILLK
+1092 
-1103 AWSKESAYP
+1103 
-1112 SAQEDP
+1112 
-1118 EYNKVNDP
+1118 
-1126 TYGQCAITAT
+1126 
-1136 IVHDLFGGTIHRIR
+1136 
-1150 VNGGGTHYF
+1150 
-1159 NKINGHYID
+1159 
-1168 LTRDQFDIY
+1168 
-1177 NIPINYEP
+1177 
-1185 NETIDREYCN
+1185 
-1195 KNQDTL
+1195 
-1201 KRYNK
+1201 
-1206 LIENLARIINL
+1206 

>member
-1 MFREDN
+1 MFKESN
-7 VEQAIIEQLKELG
+7 VEEAIIEQLQELG
-20 YEYQYAPDIERDYK
+20 YEYQYGPEIERDYK
-34 EAILKDVFYE
+34 EPILKDVFYD
-44 SLYKINKGITEDIAD
+44 SLYKINKDITEDIAD

-64 IRNFHAVDLVEANY
+64 VRNFRNVDLVEANY
-78 EFYHMLYAG
+78 EFYHMLYSG
-87 VEVPIE
+87 IEVPIE
-93 GDKTFVAKL
+93 GDRTFVARL
-102 IDRENIEHNLF
+102 IDRKNIGNNLF
-113 QVLNQYTVIEYK
+113 QVINQYTVIEYK

-158 YNQIKNYQEDIKSLF
+158 YNQIKNYQEDIRNLF

-205 DGEKPEDNINQIDV
+205 DGEKPEENINQIDV

-230 IDIITNFI
+230 IDIISNFI
-238 LFQNKEKGRIKI
+238 LFQNKEEGRIKI
-250 LAGYHQYFAVDKSIK
+250 LAGYHQYFAVEKSIK
-265 STLKALDEH
+265 STLKAIEEH
-274 TGKAGVVWHTQGSG
+274 SGKAGVVWHTQGSG

-293 VFYTGKISKIQS
+293 VFYTGKMLKIPD

-314 TDRNDLDNQLYE
+314 TDRNDLDNQLYN

-337 QKTQHAASRK
+337 QEATQALNRK
-347 KLKELLS
+347 NLKELLK

-366 KFEEGDDII
+366 KFEEDDDVI
-375 SDRENIIFIVDEAH
+375 SERDNIIFIVDEAH
-389 RSQYSTEKKFNR
+389 RSQYSLEKKLNR
-401 KTGEFQTGYAKK
+401 KTGEFQVGYAKK
-413 MRDSLPKATFIAF
+413 MRDSLPNATFIAF

-443 DYIDVYDMTQA
+443 DYIDIYDMTQA

-464 YENRVAKLKLDENV
+464 YENRVAKLKLDEEV
-478 LKEIDDEY
+478 LKEIDNEY
-486 KYIIEND
+486 NYIVEND
-493 EADVETVTKSKE
+493 EADADTVNKSKE

-511 TVIGAQDRLEMLS
+511 TIIGSQDRLDILS

-530 YEQREDI
+530 YEQRADI

-552 IDLYKEIIEKRPEWK
+552 INLYKEILNKRPDWNN
-567 DKIKVVLTDNN
+567 KIKVVLTDNN
-578 DDPTN
+578 NDPTE

-594 DDLATEFKDEKSKL
+594 DDLAIEFKNEDSEL

-622 VPDLATMYIDKPMR
+622 VPDLVTMYIDKPMR

-691 VIVREK
+691 VIVKEK
-697 LEVMRD
+697 LEIMRD
-703 FFYGFDYQGFFS
+703 FFYGFNYEPFFS

-721 LRTLADGINY
+721 LKTLADGINY
-731 VLSKDEDEKKDF
+731 VLEKDEEERKDF
-743 IAEATA
+743 ITEATA

-754 TLARSILDEQTK
+754 TLARTILDDQTK
-766 LEVEFFKGV
+766 LEIEFFKGV
-775 KVGVNKI
+775 KVGINKI
-782 TGKGHLTTT
+782 TGTGHLTTT

-796 ILNVLEQAIQEDG
+796 ILGVLEQAIQEDG

-816 ADRSNPEISILS
+816 AEKSNPEISILS
-828 EEYLESIK
+828 EEYLEGIK
-836 KSKNKNIAAELL
+836 KSKNKNIAAALL

-855 IRVFKRTN
+855 IKIFKRTN
-863 LVKAELFSQKMT
+863 LVKSELFSQKMA

-895 LNLSKEVVDAKNEG
+895 LNLSKELVEAKNEG

-927 DPNVLKEMQDEVLIQ
+927 DPNVLKEMKDEVLIQ

-986 ADEAVQTVVLQAE
+986 ADEAVQTVVMQAE
-999 LMGENIEVSKKRDDD
+999 LMGENYDIKSSENKNA
-1014 TQTEHINVKTTG
+1014 NVKSSIQ
-1026 FRNEEELYNL
+1026 YS
-1036 VNNNAEILKVAEEE
+1036 VNNSENLGMVAEES
-1050 EKYDPFESNKGKFKT
+1050 EKY
-1065 ESGRNIYY
+1065 
-1073 YGEEFG
+1073 
-1079 EMPVVNKKYEGIN
+1079 KYE
-1092 TLNDLFGILLK
+1092 
-1103 AWSKESAYP
+1103 
-1112 SAQEDP
+1112 
-1118 EYNKVNDP
+1118 
-1126 TYGQCAITAT
+1126 
-1136 IVHDLFGGTIHRIR
+1136 
-1150 VNGGGTHYF
+1150 
-1159 NKINGHYID
+1159 
-1168 LTRDQFDIY
+1168 
-1177 NIPINYEP
+1177 
-1185 NETIDREYCN
+1185 
-1195 KNQDTL
+1195 
-1201 KRYNK
+1201 
-1206 LIENLARIINL
+1206 

>member
-1 MFREDN
+1 MFKESN
-7 VEQAIIEQLKELG
+7 VEEAIIEQLQELG
-20 YEYQYAPDIERDYK
+20 YEYLYGPDIERDYK
-34 EAILKDVFYE
+34 ESILKDVFYD
-44 SLYKINKGITEDIAD
+44 SLCKINKDITEDIAD

-64 IRNFHAVDLVEANY
+64 VRNFRNVDLVEANY

-93 GDKTFVAKL
+93 GDRTFVAKL
-102 IDRENIEHNLF
+102 IDRNNIENNVF
-113 QVLNQYTVIEYK
+113 QVINQYTVIEYK

-158 YNQIKNYQEDIKSLF
+158 YNQIKNYQEDIRNLF

-205 DGEKPEDNINQIDV
+205 DGEKPEENINQIDV

-230 IDIITNFI
+230 IDIISNFI
-238 LFQNKEKGRIKI
+238 LFQNKEEGRIKI
-250 LAGYHQYFAVDKSIK
+250 LAGYHQYFAVEKSIK
-265 STLKALDEH
+265 STLKAIEEH
-274 TGKAGVVWHTQGSG
+274 SGKAGVVWHTQGSG

-293 VFYTGKISKIQS
+293 VFYTGKMLKIPD

-314 TDRNDLDNQLYE
+314 TDRNDLDNQLYN

-337 QKTQHAASRK
+337 QEATQALNRK
-347 KLKELLS
+347 NLKELLK

-366 KFEEGDDII
+366 KFEEGEDVI
-375 SDRENIIFIVDEAH
+375 SERDNIIFIVDEAH
-389 RSQYSTEKKFNR
+389 RSQYSLEKKLNS
-401 KTGEFQTGYAKK
+401 KTGEFQVGYAKK
-413 MRDSLPKATFIAF
+413 MRDSLPNATFIAF

-443 DYIDVYDMTQA
+443 DYIDIYDMTQA

-464 YENRVAKLKLDENV
+464 YENRVAKLKLDEEV

-486 KYIIEND
+486 NYIVEND
-493 EADVETVTKSKE
+493 EADAETVNKSKE

-511 TVIGAQDRLEMLS
+511 TVIGSQDRLDMLS

-530 YEQREDI
+530 YEQRADI

-552 IDLYKEIIEKRPEWK
+552 INLYKEILNKRPDWNN
-567 DKIKVVLTDNN
+567 KIKVVLTDNN
-578 DDPTN
+578 NDPTE

-594 DDLATEFKDEKSKL
+594 DDLAIEFKNEDSEL

-691 VIVREK
+691 VIVKEK
-697 LEVMRD
+697 LEIMRD
-703 FFYGFDYQGFFS
+703 FFYGFNYEPFFS

-721 LRTLADGINY
+721 LKTLADGINY
-731 VLSKDEDEKKDF
+731 VLEKDEEERKDF
-743 IAEATA
+743 ITEATA

-754 TLARSILDEQTK
+754 TLARTILDDQTK
-766 LEVEFFKGV
+766 LEIEFFKGV
-775 KVGVNKI
+775 KVGINKI
-782 TGKGHLTTT
+782 TGTGHLTTT

-796 ILNVLEQAIQEDG
+796 ILGVLEQAIQEDG

-816 ADRSNPEISILS
+816 AEKSNPEISILS
-828 EEYLESIK
+828 EEYLEGIK
-836 KSKNKNIAAELL
+836 KSKNKNIAAALL

-855 IRVFKRTN
+855 IKIFKRTN
-863 LVKAELFSQKMT
+863 LVKSELFSQKMA

-895 LNLSKEVVDAKNEG
+895 LNLSKELVEAKNEG

-927 DPNVLKEMQDEVLIQ
+927 DPNVLKEMKDEVLIQ

-986 ADEAVQTVVLQAE
+986 ADEAVQTVVMQAE
-999 LMGENIEVSKKRDDD
+999 LMGENYDIKSSENKNV
-1014 TQTEHINVKTTG
+1014 NVKSSIQYSD
-1026 FRNEEELYNL
+1026 NNSENL
-1036 VNNNAEILKVAEEE
+1036 GMVAEES
-1050 EKYDPFESNKGKFKT
+1050 EKY
-1065 ESGRNIYY
+1065 
-1073 YGEEFG
+1073 
-1079 EMPVVNKKYEGIN
+1079 KYE
-1092 TLNDLFGILLK
+1092 
-1103 AWSKESAYP
+1103 
-1112 SAQEDP
+1112 
-1118 EYNKVNDP
+1118 
-1126 TYGQCAITAT
+1126 
-1136 IVHDLFGGTIHRIR
+1136 
-1150 VNGGGTHYF
+1150 
-1159 NKINGHYID
+1159 
-1168 LTRDQFDIY
+1168 
-1177 NIPINYEP
+1177 
-1185 NETIDREYCN
+1185 
-1195 KNQDTL
+1195 
-1201 KRYNK
+1201 
-1206 LIENLARIINL
+1206 

>member
-1 MFREDN
+1 MFKESN
-7 VEQAIIEQLKELG
+7 VEEAIIEQLQELG
-20 YEYQYAPDIERDYK
+20 YEYLYGPDIERDYK
-34 EAILKDVFYE
+34 EPILKDVFYD
-44 SLYKINKGITEDIAD
+44 SLYKINKDITEDIAD

-64 IRNFHAVDLVEANY
+64 VRNFRNVDLVEANY

-87 VEVPIE
+87 VEVPVE
-93 GDKTFVAKL
+93 GDRTFVARL
-102 IDRENIEHNLF
+102 IDRNNIENNLF
-113 QVLNQYTVIEYK
+113 QVINQYTVIEYK

-158 YNQIKNYQEDIKSLF
+158 YNQIKNYQEDIRNLF

-205 DGEKPEDNINQIDV
+205 DGEKPEENINQIDV
-219 LLNGVFRKDRL
+219 LLNGVFKKDRL
-230 IDIITNFI
+230 IDIISNFI
-238 LFQNKEKGRIKI
+238 LFQNKEEGRIKI
-250 LAGYHQYFAVDKSIK
+250 LAGYHQYFAVEKSIK
-265 STLKALDEH
+265 STLKAIKEH
-274 TGKAGVVWHTQGSG
+274 SGKAGVVWHTQGSG

-293 VFYTGKISKIQS
+293 VFYTGKMLKVPD

-314 TDRNDLDNQLYE
+314 TDRNDLDNQLYN

-337 QKTQHAASRK
+337 QEATQALNRK
-347 KLKELLS
+347 NLKELLK

-366 KFEEGDDII
+366 KFEEGEDVI
-375 SDRENIIFIVDEAH
+375 SERDNIIFIVDEAH
-389 RSQYSTEKKFNR
+389 RSQYSLEKKLNR
-401 KTGEFQTGYAKK
+401 KTGEFQMGYAKK
-413 MRDSLPKATFIAF
+413 MRDSLPNATFIAF

-443 DYIDVYDMTQA
+443 DYIDIYDMTQA

-464 YENRVAKLKLDENV
+464 YENRVAKLKLDEEI
-478 LKEIDDEY
+478 LKEIDNEY
-486 KYIIEND
+486 NYIVEND
-493 EADVETVTKSKE
+493 EADADTVNKSKE

-511 TVIGAQDRLEMLS
+511 TVIGSQDRLDMLS

-530 YEQREDI
+530 YEQRADI

-552 IDLYKEIIEKRPEWK
+552 INLYKEILNKRPDWNN
-567 DKIKVVLTDNN
+567 KIKVVLTDNN
-578 DDPTN
+578 NDPTE

-594 DDLATEFKDEKSKL
+594 DDIAIEFKNEDSEL

-691 VIVREK
+691 VIVKEK
-697 LEVMRD
+697 LEIMRD
-703 FFYGFDYQGFFS
+703 FFYGFNYEPFFS

-721 LRTLADGINY
+721 LKTLADGINY
-731 VLSKDEDEKKDF
+731 VLEKDEEERKDF
-743 IAEATA
+743 ITEATA

-754 TLARSILDEQTK
+754 TLARTILDDQTK
-766 LEVEFFKGV
+766 LEIEFFKGV
-775 KVGVNKI
+775 KVGINKI
-782 TGKGHLTTT
+782 TGTGHLTTT

-796 ILNVLEQAIQEDG
+796 ILGVLEQAIQEDG

-816 ADRSNPEISILS
+816 AEKSNPEISILS
-828 EEYLESIK
+828 EEYLEGIK
-836 KSKNKNIAAELL
+836 KSKNKNIAAALL

-855 IRVFKRTN
+855 IKVFKRTN
-863 LVKAELFSQKMT
+863 LVKSELFSQKMA

-895 LNLSKEVVDAKNEG
+895 LNLSKELVEAKNEG

-927 DPNVLKEMQDEVLIQ
+927 DPNVLKEMKDEILIQ

-986 ADEAVQTVVLQAE
+986 ADEAVQTVVMQAE
-999 LMGENIEVSKKRDDD
+999 LRGENYDIKSSENKNA
-1014 TQTEHINVKTTG
+1014 NVKYSIQYSD
-1026 FRNEEELYNL
+1026 NNSENL
-1036 VNNNAEILKVAEEE
+1036 GMVAEES
-1050 EKYDPFESNKGKFKT
+1050 EKY
-1065 ESGRNIYY
+1065 
-1073 YGEEFG
+1073 
-1079 EMPVVNKKYEGIN
+1079 KYE
-1092 TLNDLFGILLK
+1092 
-1103 AWSKESAYP
+1103 
-1112 SAQEDP
+1112 
-1118 EYNKVNDP
+1118 
-1126 TYGQCAITAT
+1126 
-1136 IVHDLFGGTIHRIR
+1136 
-1150 VNGGGTHYF
+1150 
-1159 NKINGHYID
+1159 
-1168 LTRDQFDIY
+1168 
-1177 NIPINYEP
+1177 
-1185 NETIDREYCN
+1185 
-1195 KNQDTL
+1195 
-1201 KRYNK
+1201 
-1206 LIENLARIINL
+1206 